1 MVVVFV
7 IVQKY
12 LTEVEVNCVLP
23 IPSST

>member
-1 MVVVFV
+1 VVVFV